1 MQSKKPIIAVV
12 GATGAQGGG
21 LVRAILADNS
31 QRFAARAIT
40 RDAGSPA
47 ARELARLG
55 AEVVVADVDDAASL
69 ERAFTGAT
77 AAFCVTFYWAHLSP
91 KREIA
96 QAQNQAQAAKR
107 AEVPHVVWSTLED
120 TRRFM
125 ALSDPRM
132 PTLLGEYKVPHLD
145 AKGASNHIFAE
156 LGVPTTYLYTSFYW
170 ENLIFFGL
178 GPKRRPDGRL
188 AFTLPMGSA
197 KLPGIAAEDIGRSAY
212 AIFQRGESLVGK
224 SVGIAGDHLTGPQM
238 AAALTRALGEPVVH
252 DDLSPE
258 AFRAFAFPG
267 ADDLG
272 NMFQFKRDF
281 EREFCERRELSASR
295 ELHPGMQTFAT
306 WLAENAKRIP
316 LDGPA

>member
-1 MQSKKPIIAVV
+1 MHMRKPIIAVV

-21 LVRAILADNS
+21 LVRAILADNDR
-31 QRFAARAIT
+31 RFVARAIT
-40 RDAGSPA
+40 RDPGSSA

-55 AEVVVADVDDAASL
+55 AEVVAANVDDAASL
-69 ERAFTGAT
+69 ERAFAGAA

-96 QAQNQAQAAKR
+96 HAQNQANAAKR
-107 AEVPHVVWSTLED
+107 AEVAHVIWSTLED

-132 PTLLGEYKVPHLD
+132 PTLLNEYKVPHLD

-156 LGVPTTYLYTSFYW
+156 LGIPTTYLYTSFYW

-178 GPKRRPDGRL
+178 GPKRRPDRTL
-188 AFTLPMGSA
+188 EFTLPMGNA

-212 AIFQRGESLVGK
+212 ALFKRGEAMVGK
-224 SVGIAGDHLTGPQM
+224 SVGIAGEHLSGSEM
-238 AAALTRALGEPVVH
+238 AAALSRALGEPVVH
-252 DDLSPE
+252 NDISPE

-281 EREFCERRELSASR
+281 EREFCARRELSTSR
-295 ELHPGMQTFAT
+295 ELHPGMQTFAD
-306 WLAENAKRIP
+306 WLSEHGKRLPIS
-316 LDGPA
+316 PA